1 MNTQVLRYDDYMIVD
16 DFYSS
21 LIKEMMVT
29 ESNNKSTYKEASNK
43 YKAELETFKKKYK
56 DSLKINTK
64 MILLFSTSITAFSPI
79 VEAII
84 KNTNILSNVA
94 SPQTVLM
101 LSLASIIIVYDD
113 VKNNN
118 DEHKTLMD
126 MLHSIFEELQL
137 NGIGQGIVK
146 KIVRVLKM
154 IMHIFN
160 VVGKRIHI
168 IISNLIEMFAYT
180 ALMFPIMNSI
190 LYIIDKYTFNID
202 TTIFNLKSLI
212 IGCATLAGKYL
223 TKSIIDAIKANRKQK
238 NDIEKDLNVD
248 VEDNTDIINEFGTV

>member
-126 MLHSIFEELQL
+126 MLH
-137 NGIGQGIVK
+137 
-146 KIVRVLKM
+146 
-154 IMHIFN
+154 
-160 VVGKRIHI
+160 
-168 IISNLIEMFAYT
+168 
-180 ALMFPIMNSI
+180 
-190 LYIIDKYTFNID
+190 
-202 TTIFNLKSLI
+202 
-212 IGCATLAGKYL
+212 
-223 TKSIIDAIKANRKQK
+223 
-238 NDIEKDLNVD
+238 
-248 VEDNTDIINEFGTV
+248 